1 LQFFSF
7 KSIKF
12 SIIKK
17 GQYCQIIKK
26 ELRNILNFMAN
37 PSPNL
42 QNLKPAQ
49 KGDIRNPNGAPKYK
63 LSKEALKELLLLK
76 ATKDGKDS
84 ETLVFDVLH
93 QAQIKLAANGN
104 TRAYSEIMNRI
115 EGKPIERIS
124 VTSTHEDQ
132 LLALSDEEKSEVF
145 LQLKELQRAHGIL
158 DTVELEVFEELETRH
173 IKLLQK
179 VEYLEARHN
188 EQLEKLRLNGL
199 D

>member
-1 LQFFSF
+1 
-7 KSIKF
+7 
-12 SIIKK
+12 
-17 GQYCQIIKK
+17 
-26 ELRNILNFMAN
+26 MAN
-37 PSPNL
+37 PNPNPEKRL
-42 QNLKPAQ
+42 LNLRPPFE
-49 KGDIRNPNGAPKYK
+49 KGTSGNPNGAPKYK

-76 ATKDGKDS
+76 ATKNGKDS

-93 QAQIKLAANGN
+93 QAQIKRAANGD

-158 DTVELEVFEELETRH
+158 DTVELEVFEELERKH
-173 IKLLQK
+173 AQLLGYCAGLELKLQVQGEKLLGHGI
-179 VEYLEARHN
+179 E
-188 EQLEKLRLNGL
+188 
-199 D
+199 